1 MDGQDGGSL
10 IWTWV
15 IQRTVQARECQMMP
29 TLILEGCILFDLNLM
44 NWIFGLFKSIFVND
58 MSTCMYLVL
67 IELGAS
73 TQ

>member
-1 MDGQDGGSL
+1 
-10 IWTWV
+10 
-15 IQRTVQARECQMMP
+15 MMP
-29 TLILEGCILFDLNLM
+29 TLILEGCILFDLNVM
-44 NWIFGLFKSIFVND
+44 NLIFGLFKSIFVND